1 MDGIRRAT
9 SNGVREGLV
18 LMEPDR
24 IDERLAPVIESGL
37 PFVAIAKPEEF
48 PQGSVVDLDFE
59 MLGRMVGERALEEE
73 CSRLLLFGAPGRKR
87 ARNDVAR
94 FLAGVEQTAQD
105 ARSRPCR
112 ASARLSSVSE
122 LAVRVL
128 VFLLRSEGATS
139 RIALVEPRW
148 LGG

>member
-1 MDGIRRAT
+1 MNGIRRAT
-9 SNGVREGLV
+9 SNGVREGLI

-48 PQGSVVDLDFE
+48 PQGSVVDFE
-59 MLGRMVGERALEEE
+59 MPGWMVVERALEEE
-73 CSRLLLFGAPGRKR
+73 CSRLHALRGARTQACPQRRGP
-87 ARNDVAR
+87 
-94 FLAGVEQTAQD
+94 LPAGVEETAQD
-105 ARSRPCR
+105 GRSRPCR
-112 ASARLSSVSE
+112 ASARLSSASE

-128 VFLLRSEGATS
+128 VCLLRSEGATS

>member
-9 SNGVREGLV
+9 SNGVREGLI

-24 IDERLAPVIESGL
+24 NDESLAPVIESGL

-59 MLGRMVGERALEEE
+59 MLGRMVVERALEEE

-94 FLAGVEQTAQD
+94 FLAGVEQAAQD

-112 ASARLSSVSE
+112 AGARLSSASE

-128 VFLLRSEGATS
+128 VRLLRSEGAGP
-139 RIALVEPRW
+139 RITLVEPRW
-148 LGG
+148 LEG